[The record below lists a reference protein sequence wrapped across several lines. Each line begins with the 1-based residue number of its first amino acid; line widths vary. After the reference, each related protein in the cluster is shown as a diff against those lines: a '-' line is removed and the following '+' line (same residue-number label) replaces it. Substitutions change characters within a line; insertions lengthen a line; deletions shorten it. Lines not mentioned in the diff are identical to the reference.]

1 MNLMVLSFKKEEK
14 IMKNKDFVLSFK
26 DIDSKQVPNFY
37 EYGYLIHQIKDQLFH
52 TFGIAFQQI
61 SDDETSNEIWEILE
75 EDLESNNGKVHL
87 VFHILDVIE
96 TETISSNHTDKVM
109 ELIVKPGINNSVY
122 YYPDFKVAM
131 ARVPI
136 FQNHMDTTHDLI
148 LSENKHSLEEF
159 LQYVLKRKREYIRNY
174 VTVYTDTEDGVETS
188 KDKITNLVNRE
199 EVFLEESIKKEIY
212 RSIDEFFSESK
223 EFYRKYNIPYK
234 RGILLYGK
242 PGNGKTT
249 LVKSIANSISAPVA
263 YWQITE
269 YTSSYS
275 IKEVFSSVSKMAPM
289 VLVIEDIDSMP
300 EHVRSYFLN
309 TLDGAT
315 SKEGIFLIGTTNYP
329 EKIDPA
335 LINRAGRF
343 DRAYEL
349 KLPTKEMRSNYLR
362 KKNIQ
367 QFITTNDLE
376 KVVQAS
382 KDFSFAQLNELYTA
396 VALQYHYDHMVNIE
410 HICTELQSA
419 NKKSKKNDWVSEY
432 DTHRVGF
439 GI

>member
-1 MNLMVLSFKKEEK
+1 
-14 IMKNKDFVLSFK
+14 MKNKDFVLSFK
-26 DIDSKQVPNFY
+26 DMDPNNLPNYY
-37 EYGYLIHQIKDQLFH
+37 EYGYLIHQIKEKLNDTYGMEFGLFADDQ
-52 TFGIAFQQI
+52 
-61 SDDETSNEIWEILE
+61 TSNEIWEILE
-75 EDLESNNGKVHL
+75 EDLESNNDKVHL
-87 VFHILDVIE
+87 SFHILDVIE
-96 TETISSNHTDKVM
+96 TETVSSNHTEKVM
-109 ELIVKPGINNSVY
+109 ELITKPRLDNSVY
-122 YYPDFKVAM
+122 YYSDYKVAL

-136 FQNHMDTTHDLI
+136 FQTHMDTTHDLV
-148 LSENKHSLEEF
+148 LCESRYQLEEF
-159 LQYVLKRKREYIRNY
+159 LRYVLRRKREYIRNY
-174 VTVYTDTEDGVETS
+174 VTIYTDTDDGVETE
-188 KDKITNLVNRE
+188 KEKITNLVNRN
-199 EVFLEESIKKEIY
+199 EVFLEEKIKKEIY

-223 EFYRKYNIPYK
+223 EFYTKYKIAFK

-275 IKEVFSSVSKMAPM
+275 IKEVFTSVSKMAPM

-329 EKIDPA
+329 ERIDPA

-349 KLPTKEMRSNYLR
+349 KLPSKSMRSLYLQQ
-362 KKNIQ
+362 KNIE
-367 QFITTNDLE
+367 QFITADDFERLI
-376 KVVQAS
+376 QAS
-382 KDFSFAQLNELYTA
+382 EGFSFAQLNELYTA
-396 VALQYHYDHMVNIE
+396 IALQYHYEHVVDIE
-410 HICTELQSA
+410 HIYTELQAA
-419 NKKSKKNDWVSEY
+419 NKKSNKKDWELE
-432 DTHRVGF
+432 TENQRVGF
-439 GI
+439 GF

>member
-1 MNLMVLSFKKEEK
+1 MVL
-14 IMKNKDFVLSFK
+14 
-26 DIDSKQVPNFY
+26 
-37 EYGYLIHQIKDQLFH
+37 
-52 TFGIAFQQI
+52 
-61 SDDETSNEIWEILE
+61 
-75 EDLESNNGKVHL
+75 
-87 VFHILDVIE
+87 
-96 TETISSNHTDKVM
+96 
-109 ELIVKPGINNSVY
+109 
-122 YYPDFKVAM
+122 

-136 FQNHMDTTHDLI
+136 FQNYVDTTHDLV
-148 LSENKHSLEEF
+148 LCENKQSLEKF
-159 LQYVLKRKREYIRNY
+159 LHYVLNRKREYIRNY
-174 VTVYTDTEDGVETS
+174 VTVYTDTEDGVDTS
-188 KDKITNLVNRE
+188 KERITNLVTRD
-199 EVFLEESIKKEIY
+199 EVFLEETTKKEIY
-212 RSIDEFFSESK
+212 RSIDEFFSESR
-223 EFYRKYNIPYK
+223 EFFKAYNIPYK

-349 KLPTKEMRSNYLR
+349 KLPSTEMRSKYLL
-362 KKNIQ
+362 KKEISK
-367 QFITTNDLE
+367 FLTPLE
-376 KVVQAS
+376 LERVIEGTKG
-382 KDFSFAQLNELYTA
+382 FSFAQLNELYTA
-396 VALQYHYDHMVNIE
+396 IALEYHYE
-410 HICTELQSA
+410 HEVDVEYICAELQSA
-419 NKKSKKNDWVSEY
+419 NKKSDKKEWDSENDVQ
-432 DTHRVGF
+432 RVGF
-439 GI
+439 GF

>member
-1 MNLMVLSFKKEEK
+1 
-14 IMKNKDFVLSFK
+14 
-26 DIDSKQVPNFY
+26 
-37 EYGYLIHQIKDQLFH
+37 
-52 TFGIAFQQI
+52 
-61 SDDETSNEIWEILE
+61 
-75 EDLESNNGKVHL
+75 
-87 VFHILDVIE
+87 
-96 TETISSNHTDKVM
+96 M
-109 ELIVKPGINNSVY
+109 ELITKPRMDNSVY
-122 YYPDFKVAM
+122 YYPDFKVAL

-136 FQNHMDTTHDLI
+136 FQNHMDTTHDLV
-148 LSENKHSLEEF
+148 LCESRHHLEEF
-159 LQYVLKRKREYIRNY
+159 LPYVLRRKREYIRNY
-174 VTVYTDTEDGVETS
+174 VTIYTDTDDGVETG
-188 KDKITNLVNRE
+188 KEKITNLVNRN
-199 EVFLEESIKKEIY
+199 EVFLEEKIKKEIY

-223 EFYRKYNIPYK
+223 EFYTKYNIPFK

-275 IKEVFSSVSKMAPM
+275 IKEVFTSVSKMAPM

-329 EKIDPA
+329 ERIDPA

-349 KLPTKEMRSNYLR
+349 KLPSKAMRSLYLQR
-362 KKNIQ
+362 KNIQ
-367 QFITTNDLE
+367 QFITADDFDR
-376 KVVQAS
+376 VVQAS
-382 KDFSFAQLNELYTA
+382 KGFSFAQLNELYTA
-396 VALQYHYDHMVNIE
+396 IALQYHYEQVVDIE
-410 HICTELQSA
+410 HIYTELQAA
-419 NKKSKKNDWVSEY
+419 NNKSKKKDWEMESEN
-432 DTHRVGF
+432 HRVGF
-439 GI
+439 GF